1 MSQGTDE
8 DTDRGTN
15 RGTNRNGSQERHD
28 LLGYLSTHA
37 YDEDYAWVAH
47 RRAVAGE
54 PVKVDKRGRRP
65 IGVAGAITIA
75 LFVVLIVVA
84 AAQTSRNAPTAAR
97 QRRELVG
104 QVDAARVELSRT
116 RGRIRDL
123 QRETA
128 RLERK
133 QLASDSSAKGL
144 LARIRGLGAEAGTV
158 AVTGPGV
165 RVVADDA
172 PHATSA
178 RNKVLDSDLQRL
190 ANGLWEAGAEAI
202 AINGQRLT
210 NLSAIRLA
218 GSAITVNNR
227 SLRRPYVV
235 TAIGDPDT
243 LPARF
248 AETTSG
254 QAWLDLQR
262 EVGLQL
268 SIRTA
273 DSLRLPAADVGDLRY
288 ARRQPRGAS

>member
-1 MSQGTDE
+1 MRQHPDPDSQ
-8 DTDRGTN
+8 
-15 RGTNRNGSQERHD
+15 QERHD

-37 YDEDYAWVAH
+37 YDEDYAWVAR
-47 RRAVAGE
+47 RRALTGE
-54 PVKVDKRGRRP
+54 PVAVDRHGRRP
-65 IGVAGAITIA
+65 IGASGAIAVAVFT
-75 LFVVLIVVA
+75 VLIVVA
-84 AAQTSRNAPTAAR
+84 GAQTSRNAPSNER

-104 QVDAARVELSRT
+104 QVDAARTELAEA

-123 QRETA
+123 QRETT
-128 RLERK
+128 RLENR
-133 QLASDSSAKGL
+133 QLAGDSSAQTL
-144 LARIRGLGAEAGTV
+144 LDRIRLLGALAGTV
-158 AVTGPGV
+158 AVDGPGV

-172 PHATSA
+172 PGADSA
-178 RNKVLDSDLQRL
+178 RTKVLDSDLQRL

-235 TAIGDPDT
+235 AAIGDPDT

-262 EVGLQL
+262 EVGLRL
-268 SIRTA
+268 SITTA
-273 DSLRLPAADVGDLRY
+273 ESLHLPAADVGDLRF
-288 ARRQPRGAS
+288 ARRLPGGTS